1 MTARPMRP
9 KSLLLMIL
17 NRFGKR
23 RRCREPAASVQPLVA
38 MMPCIPHIRPVNLP
52 NAITLS
58 RLVLTGIFV
67 AAVGFPGNPGYA
79 IALVTFSVAAATDWL
94 DGYLA
99 RKMGLVT
106 PLGKLLDPLADKI
119 LVCAAFVFFSAQPAI
134 GYHCPVWATALIIAR
149 EFLVT
154 GLRQIAVEAGQVL
167 AADRLGKWKTTFQL
181 IFCITGLVWLT
192 FSSMADPGQIGG
204 LLRDLANPAGW
215 LRPVSLWTA
224 VALTLISGANYV
236 WSSRKLLSGR

>member
-1 MTARPMRP
+1 M
-9 KSLLLMIL
+9 
-17 NRFGKR
+17 
-23 RRCREPAASVQPLVA
+23 
-38 MMPCIPHIRPVNLP
+38 NLP

-58 RLVLTGIFV
+58 RLVLTALFV
-67 AAVGFPGNPGYA
+67 IAVGFPGVAGYA

-119 LVCAAFVFFSAQPAI
+119 LVCAAFVFFSVQ
-134 GYHCPVWATALIIAR
+134 GLCPVWATALIIAR

-181 IFCITGLVWLT
+181 TFCITGLVWLT
-192 FSSMADPGQIGG
+192 FNAAQNPGVLGG
-204 LLRDLANPAGW
+204 FLRDLARPDGW
-215 LRPVSLWTA
+215 LLRISLWVA
-224 VALTLISGANYV
+224 VALTLVSGANYV
-236 WSSRKLLSGR
+236 WSARSLLVGKR

>member
-1 MTARPMRP
+1 M
-9 KSLLLMIL
+9 
-17 NRFGKR
+17 
-23 RRCREPAASVQPLVA
+23 
-38 MMPCIPHIRPVNLP
+38 NLP

-58 RLVLTGIFV
+58 RLILTALFV
-67 AAVGFPGNPGYA
+67 IAVGFPGTVGYA
-79 IALVTFSVAAATDWL
+79 IALITFSVAAATDWL

-99 RKMGLVT
+99 RKLGLVT

-119 LVCAAFVFFSAQPAI
+119 LVCAAFVFFSAKEF
-134 GYHCPVWATALIIAR
+134 CPVWATALIIAR

-181 IFCITGLVWLT
+181 TFCITGLVWLT
-192 FSSMADPGQIGG
+192 FNSAQNAGQVGG
-204 LLRDLANPAGW
+204 WLRDLARPEGW
-215 LRPVSLWTA
+215 LLPASLWIA

-236 WSSRKLLSGR
+236 WNSRSLLMARR

>member
-1 MTARPMRP
+1 M
-9 KSLLLMIL
+9 
-17 NRFGKR
+17 
-23 RRCREPAASVQPLVA
+23 
-38 MMPCIPHIRPVNLP
+38 NLP

-58 RLVLTGIFV
+58 RLVLTGVFV
-67 AAVGFPGNPGYA
+67 AAVSFRGTGGF
-79 IALVTFSVAAATDWL
+79 ALALATFSVAAATDWL

-99 RKMGLVT
+99 RKLGQVT

-119 LVCAAFVFFSAQPAI
+119 LVCAAFVFFSAQPP
-134 GYHCPVWATALIIAR
+134 GDYHCPIWATALIIAR

-181 IFCITGLVWLT
+181 TYCITGLVWLT
-192 FSSMADPGQIGG
+192 FSSLPDPGAPGRI
-204 LLRDLANPAGW
+204 LRDLASPAGW
-215 LRPVSLWTA
+215 LMPVSLWAA

-236 WSSRKLLSGR
+236 WSSRNLLVSGS

>member
-1 MTARPMRP
+1 M
-9 KSLLLMIL
+9 
-17 NRFGKR
+17 
-23 RRCREPAASVQPLVA
+23 
-38 MMPCIPHIRPVNLP
+38 NLP

-58 RLVLTGIFV
+58 RLVL
-67 AAVGFPGNPGYA
+67 AAVFVVAMGFPGLPGYLV
-79 IALVTFSVAAATDWL
+79 ALVSFSVAAATDWL

-119 LVCAAFVFFSAQPAI
+119 LVCAAFVFMSVLDFA
-134 GYHCPVWATALIIAR
+134 PVWVTALIIGR

-181 IFCITGLVWLT
+181 IFIIAGLVQLCCLALDEAGPFLQFMTGLT
-192 FSSMADPGQIGG
+192 ARDG
-204 LLRDLANPAGW
+204 LVIQP
-215 LRPVSLWTA
+215 SLWISL
-224 VALTLISGANYV
+224 ALTVISGGNYV
-236 WSSRKLLSGR
+236 WSGRHLLVGK

>member
-1 MTARPMRP
+1 
-9 KSLLLMIL
+9 
-17 NRFGKR
+17 
-23 RRCREPAASVQPLVA
+23 
-38 MMPCIPHIRPVNLP
+38 MMPCIPHIPCVNLP
-52 NAITLS
+52 NAITVS
-58 RLVLTGIFV
+58 RLILTAIFV
-67 AAVGFPGNPGYA
+67 IAVGFPTTTGFA

-119 LVCAAFVFFSAQPAI
+119 LVCAAFVYFSAQPPE
-134 GYHCPVWATALIIAR
+134 GYHAPVWVTCVIIAR

-167 AADRLGKWKTTFQL
+167 AADKLGKWKTTFQL
-181 IFCITGLVWLT
+181 TFCITGLVWLT
-192 FSSMADPGQIGG
+192 FSSMKDPGSLGG
-204 LLRDLANPAGW
+204 LLRDLAKPWGV
-215 LRPVSLWTA
+215 LMHISLWSA

-236 WSSRKLLSGR
+236 WSSRKLLMQAR

>member
-1 MTARPMRP
+1 MRC
-9 KSLLLMIL
+9 IL
-17 NRFGKR
+17 
-23 RRCREPAASVQPLVA
+23 
-38 MMPCIPHIRPVNLP
+38 HIVVVNPP

-58 RLVLTGIFV
+58 RLVLTALFV
-67 AAVGFPGNPGYA
+67 VAMGFPGLGGYLV
-79 IALVTFSVAAATDWL
+79 ALVSFSVAAATDWL

-119 LVCAAFVFFSAQPAI
+119 LVCSAFVFMSVLEFA
-134 GYHCPVWATALIIAR
+134 PVWVTAVIIGR

-181 IFCITGLVWLT
+181 TFIIAALVQLCCRELT
-192 FSSMADPGQIGG
+192 EPSGF
-204 LLRDLANPAGW
+204 LAFMGSFTAVDGW
-215 LRPVSLWTA
+215 LVQVTLWLSL
-224 VALTLISGANYV
+224 ALTVISGGNYL
-236 WSSRKLLSGR
+236 WSGRTLLKAS

>member
-1 MTARPMRP
+1 
-9 KSLLLMIL
+9 
-17 NRFGKR
+17 
-23 RRCREPAASVQPLVA
+23 
-38 MMPCIPHIRPVNLP
+38 MPCIPHIRAVNLP

-58 RLVLTGIFV
+58 RLVLTAVFV
-67 AAVGFPGNPGYA
+67 IAVGFPGNPGYA

-119 LVCAAFVFFSAQPAI
+119 LVCAAFVFFSAQPV
-134 GYHCPVWATALIIAR
+134 GSYHCPVWVTALIIAR

-167 AADRLGKWKTTFQL
+167 AADGLGKWKTTFQL
-181 IFCITGLVWLT
+181 IFSITGLVWLT
-192 FSSMADPGQIGG
+192 FSSMADPGTIGG
-204 LLRDLANPAGW
+204 LLRDLARPDSW

-236 WSSRKLLSGR
+236 WSGRKLLKAR

>member
-1 MTARPMRP
+1 
-9 KSLLLMIL
+9 
-17 NRFGKR
+17 
-23 RRCREPAASVQPLVA
+23 
-38 MMPCIPHIRPVNLP
+38 MMPCIPHIRAVNLP

-119 LVCAAFVFFSAQPAI
+119 LVCAAFVFFSAQPVG
-134 GYHCPVWATALIIAR
+134 GYHCPVWVTSLIIAR

-154 GLRQIAVEAGQVL
+154 GLRQIAVEAGKVL
-167 AADRLGKWKTTFQL
+167 AADGLGKWKTTFQL

-192 FSSMADPGQIGG
+192 YSSMPDPGKIGG
-204 LLRDLANPAGW
+204 LLRDLAHPAGW

-236 WSSRKLLSGR
+236 WSSRDLLRGK